1 MGCNGVQWDALY
13 MYVCSKGDNLTLE
26 VFNRASFSSTG
37 VTLFQIISRW
47 CCKIG
52 PSLDVHPLCHPNQ
65 SLLPKNSTLHHDTW
79 LALEN
84 YCCPALHREK
94 VRQSKPGW
102 GHPPWATSIT
112 FPSPPQQHGCSEDH
126 DEKIPPLFGWKKRKQ
141 LSRRGKDSYY
151 LLFKSGVIS
160 GHRSMRKGNFQAE
173 RIWTLEIFVEKWCL
187 PVPFAIGAQTHPATP
202 GRHQKD
208 PFCAAQQRKAG
219 CPGGA

>member
-1 MGCNGVQWDALY
+1 MFAPREIIWRWKCSTEHPSPPLELLYSKLSAGDAAKSVHHWMFTLCVIQTK
-13 MYVCSKGDNLTLE
+13 VC
-26 VFNRASFSSTG
+26 
-37 VTLFQIISRW
+37 FQ
-47 CCKIG
+47 
-52 PSLDVHPLCHPNQ
+52 
-65 SLLPKNSTLHHDTW
+65 KNSALHHDTW

-102 GHPPWATSIT
+102 GHPPWAISIT